1 MFSISGE
8 SSKKID
14 TVCKEK
20 FLIDPIILM
29 ENAAIA
35 SCNLLISNYKFERPL
50 LVCSTGNNGG
60 DGFALSRH
68 LLNKNYDVHTVV
80 LGDLK
85 KLSPQSFRNLEIL
98 KKLTDKI
105 FFNPTEKT
113 FSNLVNSSD
122 ILVDALFG
130 TGFHGEFTPF
140 FRKYVQKMNSSKKKI
155 FSLDIPSG
163 LDSSTGLFDKDT
175 IKASATIT
183 FGFVKTG
190 MLWKDSKK
198 FTGDLYV
205 ADISIPNSIVF
216 DFDFQIIIE
225 KDIVKGLAEHS
236 HIKRE
241 DYSHKREKGNLL
253 VIGGNKGMEGA
264 IQIAALGAM
273 KTGVGI
279 VYVNQL
285 GSEKIRFL
293 KEAVYID
300 KIEDAVLKSD
310 NIVIGCGFGN
320 DQNSQEKFLKIKELL
335 KNKKVIIDADGL
347 NIISKLD
354 EKMKKKFLKN
364 SIVTPHPEEFFRLT
378 GKRFIDIKE
387 KINFAKEFSK
397 KYSVVT
403 VLKSPPTIVTDG
415 ENTFILP
422 NSNIKLAT
430 AGSGDLLA
438 GIIGAYISFGYDIL
452 TASVIGVY
460 THFKAAELTK
470 GKNPLISQIAEN
482 IGEVQN
488 EIFQ

>member
-1 MFSISGE
+1 MFSIYGE
-8 SSKKID
+8 VSKKID
-14 TVCKEK
+14 RVCKER
-20 FLIDPIILM
+20 FLIEPIVLM

-35 SCNLLISNYKFERPL
+35 SCNLLISNYNFERPL
-50 LVCSTGNNGG
+50 IVCSTGNNGG
-60 DGFALSRH
+60 DGLALSRH
-68 LLNKNYDVHTVV
+68 LFNKNYDVYTVV

-85 KLSPQSFRNLEIL
+85 KLSPESGRNLEIL

-113 FSNLVNSSD
+113 FSNLLSSSD
-122 ILVDALFG
+122 LLVDGLFG

-140 FRKYVQKMNSSKKKI
+140 FRKYVKKMNFSKKKI

-163 LDSSTGLFDKDT
+163 LDSSTGLFDKDA
-175 IKASATIT
+175 IRASSTIT

-205 ADISIPNSIVF
+205 ADISIPNDIIF
-216 DFDFQIIIE
+216 DFDFQTIIE
-225 KDIVKGLAEHS
+225 KDIVKGLIEHS
-236 HIKRE
+236 HTKRE
-241 DYSHKREKGNLL
+241 DYSHKRERGNLL
-253 VIGGNKGMEGA
+253 LIGGNKGMEGA
-264 IQIAALGAM
+264 IQIASFGAM
-273 KTGVGI
+273 KAGVGI

-285 GSEKIRFL
+285 GNEKIRFL
-293 KEAVYID
+293 KEAVYINR
-300 KIEDAVLKSD
+300 IEDAVSKSD
-310 NIVIGCGFGN
+310 NVVIGCGFGN
-320 DQNSQEKFLKIKELL
+320 DQNSEEKFLKIMELL
-335 KNKKVIIDADGL
+335 KKKKVLIDADGL
-347 NIISKLD
+347 NIISRLD

-364 SIVTPHPEEFFRLT
+364 RVVTPHPEEFFRLT
-378 GKRFIDIKE
+378 KKRFKNIKE
-387 KINFAKEFSK
+387 KISFAKDFSSE
-397 KYSVVT
+397 YSVVT
-403 VLKSPPTIVTDG
+403 VLKSPPTVVTDG

-438 GIIGAYISFGYDIL
+438 GIIGGYISFGYDIL

-460 THFKAAELTK
+460 THFKAAEYSK

-488 EIFQ
+488 EIFS